1 MPANPSRT
9 PVERRFRAYG
19 QELAG
24 LQWPGEGEPVLAL
37 HGWLDNA
44 ASFQPLAAPLG
55 HPLVALD
62 FAGHGH
68 SEHRPRHQATHYV
81 DHVRDVLAV
90 ADQLGWDRFVLVGH
104 SMGAGVACLFA
115 ATFPERVSRLVLI
128 EGLGPPATA
137 ADEVAPNLRK
147 AIDQMQALPDKRKP
161 VYADPEQ
168 AVAARLPA
176 LGGLEESSARLL
188 CERGLEQVDG
198 GWTWRT
204 DARLRITSSLRLT
217 DDQVKGFVERI
228 TAPTLLV
235 LGNEG
240 LGGDGRFDHRIEW
253 LRDVRVTRLPG
264 RHHLHMDDPLPVA
277 DAIKAFLG

>member
-44 ASFQPLAAPLG
+44 ASFQPLAEPLG

-168 AVAARLPA
+168 AVAAPV
-176 LGGLEESSARLL
+176 GGGVPPFVWRAARFRFLFCRRKTRASARL
-188 CERGLEQVDG
+188 C
-198 GWTWRT
+198 
-204 DARLRITSSLRLT
+204 RIS
-217 DDQVKGFVERI
+217 
-228 TAPTLLV
+228 P
-235 LGNEG
+235 
-240 LGGDGRFDHRIEW
+240 
-253 LRDVRVTRLPG
+253 P
-264 RHHLHMDDPLPVA
+264 
-277 DAIKAFLG
+277 

>member
-1 MPANPSRT
+1 MTETSR
-9 PVERRFRAYG
+9 ERRFSAFG
-19 QELAG
+19 QTLAG
-24 LQWPGEGEPVLAL
+24 LQWDGDGEALPVLAL

-44 ASFQPLAAPLG
+44 ASFQPLAEHLG
-55 HPLVALD
+55 RPLVALD

-240 LGGDGRFDHRIEW
+240 LGGDGRFDHRIQW
-253 LRDVRVTRLPG
+253 LRDVEVIRLPG
-264 RHHLHMDDPLPVA
+264 RHHLHMDDPRPVA

>member
-1 MPANPSRT
+1 M
-9 PVERRFRAYG
+9 
-19 QELAG
+19 
-24 LQWPGEGEPVLAL
+24 
-37 HGWLDNA
+37 
-44 ASFQPLAAPLG
+44 
-55 HPLVALD
+55 
-62 FAGHGH
+62 
-68 SEHRPRHQATHYV
+68 
-81 DHVRDVLAV
+81 
-90 ADQLGWDRFVLVGH
+90 
-104 SMGAGVACLFA
+104 
-115 ATFPERVSRLVLI
+115 LI

-264 RHHLHMDDPLPVA
+264 RHHLHMDDPLP
-277 DAIKAFLG
+277 